1 VKERIALWAW
11 WLIAMASILVMDD
24 DPQIRRMVVKALAT
38 QNHTIREAENGIEGL
53 SLLREEG
60 ADLVISDIF
69 MPKKEGIET
78 ILEIRRIAPN
88 TKIIAISGGGF
99 SGRGGYLAMAEKL
112 GADRIMQKPLRL
124 NEFLSVVTE
133 LLRHSDI
140 PFAAAQ

>member
-1 VKERIALWAW
+1 MGM
-11 WLIAMASILVMDD
+11 MASILVMDD

-53 SLLREEG
+53 ELLREQG
-60 ADLVISDIF
+60 ADLVVSDIF

-112 GADRIMQKPLRL
+112 GADRVMQKPLRL
-124 NEFLSVVTE
+124 SEFLSVVTD
-133 LLRHSDI
+133 LLNHD
-140 PFAAAQ
+140 

>member
-1 VKERIALWAW
+1 
-11 WLIAMASILVMDD
+11 MASILVMDD

-38 QNHTIREAENGIEGL
+38 QNHIIREAENGIEGL
-53 SLLREEG
+53 SLLRKQG
-60 ADLVISDIF
+60 ADLVISDLF

-78 ILEIRRIAPN
+78 ILEIRRVAPH

-124 NEFLSVVTE
+124 AEFLSVVTDV
-133 LLRHSDI
+133 LKHSNVSV
-140 PFAAAQ
+140 AAAE

>member
-1 VKERIALWAW
+1 
-11 WLIAMASILVMDD
+11 MASILVMDD

-38 QNHTIREAENGIEGL
+38 QNHAIREAENGIEGL
-53 SLLREEG
+53 SLLRKQG

-78 ILEIRRIAPN
+78 IVEIRRIAPN

-112 GADRIMQKPLRL
+112 GADRIMQKPLRI

-133 LLRHSDI
+133 LLKHSDV
-140 PFAAAQ
+140 PVAAAE